1 MFVSFFPRPLAFAV
15 SAILW
20 GVFAIGFWY
29 AFGPQLGEW
38 FGFRILDSGAKIVG
52 ASVFWSRQFLWFY
65 LYFSIAVALF
75 ASTWILLSPHPW
87 SRWSILGSA
96 LILFTCYFQVQVS
109 VAIND
114 WYGPFYDLVQAALSK
129 SAPVTLLQFYL
140 QLATFAEIAFVAVT
154 VGVATRF
161 FVSHY
166 IFRWRT
172 AMNDYYVAHWP
183 QLRSVEGASQ
193 RVQEDAMRFAT
204 SIEGLGVNLVDA
216 IMTLIAFL
224 PVLVRLSS
232 SVTEL
237 PLIGAIPYPLVV
249 AALLWATFGTTFLA
263 LIGIRLPGLEFHN
276 QRVEAAYRK
285 ELVYGEDDSKR
296 AAPPTLIELYAA
308 VRRNYFRV
316 YLNYMYFNVGRIL
329 YLQTDNIFPY
339 IVLAPTIVAGKITL
353 GPMNQILNAFSQVRS
368 SFQYVVNSWSQ
379 IVELISIYKRLR
391 TFESRIMAPAH
402 TPNAPSS
409 TKPIGTPAAVTGP
422 EMVPS
427 LFVLNSRAA
436 TLQGD
441 QNGDGDAAE
450 HGPQDC
456 AVRRACSEAS

>member
-1 MFVSFFPRPLAFAV
+1 MFVSFFPRPLVFAV
-15 SAILW
+15 SAALW
-20 GVFAIGFWY
+20 GAFAIGFWY
-29 AFGPQLGEW
+29 AFGSQIGELLG
-38 FGFRILDSGAKIVG
+38 FHLQASATRTVG
-52 ASVFWSRQFLWFY
+52 AAVFWSSPFVWFY
-65 LYFSIAVALF
+65 LYYIVTVALF
-75 ASTWILLSPHPW
+75 ASTWMLFSPHRW

-96 LILFTCYFQVQVS
+96 LILFTSYFQVQVS

-114 WYGPFYDLVQAALSK
+114 WYGPFYDLVQAALSR
-129 SAPVTLLQFYL
+129 SEPVTLLQFYL
-140 QLATFAEIAFVAVT
+140 QIATFAEIAFVAVS
-154 VGVATRF
+154 VGVLTRF

-183 QLRSVEGASQ
+183 QLRAVEGASQ

-204 SIEGLGVNLVDA
+204 SMEGLGVNLVDA

-224 PVLVRLSS
+224 PVLVRLSG

-249 AALLWATFGTTFLA
+249 AALLWATFGTVFLG

-285 ELVYGEDDSKR
+285 ELVFGEDDPVR
-296 AAPPTLIELYAA
+296 AKPPTLVELYAA

-316 YLNYMYFNVGRIL
+316 YLNYTYFNVARIL

-353 GPMNQILNAFSQVRS
+353 GPMNQILNAFAQVRS
-368 SFQYVVNSWSQ
+368 SFQYLVNSWPQ

-391 TFESRIMAPAH
+391 AFESRI
-402 TPNAPSS
+402 
-409 TKPIGTPAAVTGP
+409 GGEP
-422 EMVPS
+422 EILVE
-427 LFVLNSRAA
+427 VLRYETRGA
-436 TLQGD
+436 
-441 QNGDGDAAE
+441 
-450 HGPQDC
+450 
-456 AVRRACSEAS
+456 R